1 MYYIVE
7 TEQQLKNLHCA
18 GKECYIRIIPMNDEY
33 HSTLSSPCL
42 VYFRTFESKGY
53 IFPINH
59 PEAFK
64 LSLNEVKKWIES
76 KYEKIY
82 TINKKECLYHFDSPK
97 LIDISYDVFRYD
109 DINMDYSPIRSY
121 TYNKHGHL
129 PFCNSL
135 VPISK
140 IYETEEKIFEEI
152 REKIPTE
159 VNDFYNNTFPRV
171 FKLIEEQGLKVH
183 PDYFDKHFKYNDKS
197 WFFNGDTVYTK
208 YNLYNLTTRPT
219 NSFNGVN
226 FAALNKNDGS
236 RTAFIP
242 KNDMFFE
249 FDFDAYHVRIM
260 AKLIDFPLDRD
271 SVHTQ
276 LGCMY
281 FNKEELTPEEYQQS
295 KELTFKQLYG
305 GVFKEYKEIPFFKA
319 MNEYIDKLWTLFNAT
334 GKLELVGGKILDKEQ
349 IQNPTPNKILNYMIQ
364 SAETHNNVI
373 SVKQVIKYLETQ
385 QSKVILYTYDSFLI
399 DYALSDGKEV
409 LKEIK
414 KLLEINGYVVKVAYG
429 LNYNSLKEI

>member
-7 TEQQLKNLHCA
+7 TEEQLNRLYCK
-18 GKECYIRIIPMNDEY
+18 GTDCYIRIIPMNEEY
-33 HSTLSSPCL
+33 HSALTSPCL
-42 VYFRTFESKGY
+42 VYFRTFDNKGY

-59 PEAFK
+59 SEAFK
-64 LSLNEVKKWIES
+64 LPFEKVLEWIES

-97 LIDISYDVFRYD
+97 LIDVSYDD
-109 DINMDYSPIRSY
+109 SNMDYSLIRSLSY
-121 TYNKHGHL
+121 DKHGHL

-140 IYETEEKIFEEI
+140 IYETEEKVFEEI

-159 VNDFYNNTFPRV
+159 VNDFYNDTFPRV

-183 PDYFDKHFKYNDKS
+183 PDYFEKHFKYHDKS
-197 WFFNGDTVYTK
+197 WFYHADTVYSK

-249 FDFDAYHVRIM
+249 FDYDAYHVRIM
-260 AKLIDFPLDRD
+260 AKLINFPLDRG

-281 FNKEELTPEEYQQS
+281 FGKDKLTPEEYTQS

-305 GVFKEYKEIPFFKA
+305 GVFKEYREIPFFKA
-319 MNEYIDKLWTLFNAT
+319 MNEYIDKLWALFNAT

-349 IQNPTPNKILNYMIQ
+349 IQNPTPNKVLNYVIQ

-373 SVKQVIKYLETQ
+373 SVKQVIEYLENQ

-399 DYALSDGKEV
+399 DYALSDGKKV